1 MSEATAG
8 DGGPEAGPAGRLRAG
23 LYWLREGPRADQLT
37 ALAFLVGV
45 ALGAVHW
52 VGLFVGGALVGL
64 VAPSFTRA
72 VQHGLYLGV
81 LVLGLFVAYLWV
93 YGGLGTYLGLGQ
105 LLYANVAITLLVPP
119 LGATLRGL
127 G

>member
-1 MSEATAG
+1 MSETTAG
-8 DGGPEAGPAGRLRAG
+8 RAPLAGVRSALR
-23 LYWLREGPRADQLT
+23 WLREGPRAEQVT
-37 ALAFLVGV
+37 VLAFVVGV
-45 ALGAVHW
+45 ALGTIHW
-52 VGLFVGGALVGL
+52 AGLFVGGALVGV

-81 LVLGLFVAYLWV
+81 LVLGLFGGWLWL
-93 YGGLGTYLGLGQ
+93 YGSLSTYLAMGQ
-105 LLYANVAITLLVPP
+105 ILSLNLATTLLLPP

>member
-1 MSEATAG
+1 MSEAVAE
-8 DGGPEAGPAGRLRAG
+8 DSAGPMASVRSGLR
-23 LYWLREGPRADQLT
+23 WLREGPRADQVT
-37 ALAFLVGV
+37 VLAFVLGT

-52 VGLFVGGALVGL
+52 IGLFVGGALVGI

-72 VQHGLYLGV
+72 IQHGFYLGV
-81 LVLGLFVAYLWV
+81 LVLGLFVGSLWL
-93 YGGLGTYLGLGQ
+93 YGSLSTYLALGQ
-105 LLYANVAITLLVPP
+105 VLYLNLATTLLLPP

>member
-1 MSEATAG
+1 MSETGAVAA
-8 DGGPEAGPAGRLRAG
+8 GGPLARLRSG
-23 LYWLREGPRADQLT
+23 LWWLREGPRADQVT
-37 ALAFLVGV
+37 VLAFVLGT

-52 VGLFVGGALVGL
+52 AGLFVGGALVGV

-81 LVLGLFVAYLWV
+81 LVLGLFVGALWLYGSLSAYLAMGQV
-93 YGGLGTYLGLGQ
+93 LYLNL
-105 LLYANVAITLLVPP
+105 ATTLLLPP